1 MMNKAQEILSAIE
14 TAFQKKDFE
23 SRDSVV
29 RMSRTGSYA
38 FEWTDPEVT
47 VKGDLSHSDSI
58 GFLLT
63 SIEISKNIRENVE
76 MAGYLKEVAESIEK
90 RINYLMEPL
99 KIIELDSTTNSVQL
113 RSEKPEL
120 QDGHLSYF
128 EVVLKAGKWF
138 GHRNHVSLHR
148 FTQKQLEEGNRG
160 TISFPVTKKQFQKL
174 LDDLIEI
181 L

>member
-1 MMNKAQEILSAIE
+1 MGKAPEILNAIE
-14 TAFQKKDFE
+14 AAFHEKDFE
-23 SRDSVV
+23 SRDSIV
-29 RMSRTGSYA
+29 RMSQSGSYV
-38 FEWTDPEVT
+38 FEWTDPEVS
-47 VKGDLSHSDSI
+47 VKGDLSHADSI
-58 GFLLT
+58 GFLLN
-63 SIEISKNIRENVE
+63 SIEISKNVRENAE
-76 MAGYLKEVAESIEK
+76 MSGYLKEVAEGIEK

-99 KIIELDSTTNSVQL
+99 KIIELDSTTNAVQL

-128 EVVLKAGKWF
+128 EIVLKAGKWF

-148 FTQKQLEEGNRG
+148 FTHKQQDEGNRG

>member
-1 MMNKAQEILSAIE
+1 MGKAPEILNAIE
-14 TAFQKKDFE
+14 AAFHQKDFE
-23 SRDSVV
+23 SRDSIV
-29 RMSRTGSYA
+29 RMSQSGSYV
-38 FEWTDPEVT
+38 FEWTDPEIS

-58 GFLLT
+58 GFLLN
-63 SIEISKNIRENVE
+63 SVEISKNVRESVE
-76 MAGYLKEVAESIEK
+76 MSGYLKEAAERIEK

-99 KIIELDSTTNSVQL
+99 KIIELDSTTNAVQL

-128 EVVLKAGKWF
+128 EIVLKAGKWF

-148 FTQKQLEEGNRG
+148 FTHKQQDEGNRG